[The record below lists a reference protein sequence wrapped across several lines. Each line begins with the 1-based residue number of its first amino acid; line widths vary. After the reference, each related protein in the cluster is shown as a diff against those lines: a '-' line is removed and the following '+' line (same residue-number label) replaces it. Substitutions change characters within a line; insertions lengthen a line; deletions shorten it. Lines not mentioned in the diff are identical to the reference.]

1 MRVRKER
8 DVRGFGSRK
17 GFGRVTSLEHSP
29 TSLNVGVK
37 VLNIKTPRTGAAPAF
52 DVRNQTLLNEIAELP
67 LANCQILGS
76 QFGFHEPRSDG
87 LFG

>member
-1 MRVRKER
+1 MRCLGIWLPRT
-8 DVRGFGSRK
+8 

-29 TSLNVGVK
+29 TSLNVSVK
-37 VLNIKTPRTGAAPAF
+37 VLNIKTPRTGAAPVF
-52 DVRNQTLLNEIAELP
+52 VRNQTLLNEIAELP

-76 QFGFHEPRSDG
+76 QFGFYEPRNDG

>member
-37 VLNIKTPRTGAAPAF
+37 VLNIKTPRTGAAPVF

-67 LANCQILGS
+67 LADCKIFGCLLGL
-76 QFGFHEPRSDG
+76 HEPRSDG
-87 LFG
+87 LCG